1 MAARKVTTRTDLTTA
16 VSKIDSSLTAATAA
30 GKAIAGAE
38 HKAEQSAAARRT
50 AYAKHAPTITAYVMA
65 GGKASTLAAAIA
77 GVSATK
83 AQRDA
88 KAQAA
93 FQAMEKRIQRWDTAG
108 RLIASHPVKDDEVR
122 DAMVKLANGLTRD
135 EATALANSAKW
146 TPAATDTVAN
156 VRKYTGTKKS
166 SSTSKK
172 SSSTSKKKNTTPPKK
187 DAKAETKA
195 AVSAFLDAVKV
206 LTDNQQHLD
215 AATRRTINAA
225 WQSFTDAA
233 ENYGGGVILAMVEE
247 KLKSTKA
254 AS

>member
-156 VRKYTGTKKS
+156 VRKYTGTKPGNKPRN
-166 SSTSKK
+166 KPRNK
-172 SSSTSKKKNTTPPKK
+172 PGKPGNKPGNKPDP
-187 DAKAETKA
+187 KAETKA
-195 AVSAFLDAVKV
+195 AVGAFLDAVKV

-247 KLKSTKA
+247 KLKKGA
-254 AS
+254 

>member
-156 VRKYTGTKKS
+156 VRKYTGAKPGNKPRN
-166 SSTSKK
+166 KPGNK
-172 SSSTSKKKNTTPPKK
+172 PGKPGNKPGNKPDP
-187 DAKAETKA
+187 KAETKA

-247 KLKSTKA
+247 KLKKGA
-254 AS
+254 